1 VNDCRRKT
9 LTHTRRLKAKAGR
22 RPVDRKAHNIMD
34 VRPIRTLLEFAV
46 DAAWEAGRITLAHF
60 QTALTVEH
68 KPDRSPVTIAD
79 RHAEEKLRTLIRQRY
94 PHDAI
99 CGEEFGETEGSSGYR
114 WILDPIDGTKSF
126 VRGVPLYGVMVG
138 VEAEGQPLAGV
149 VNLPALGEMVYA
161 ARGLGCFWNG
171 RRTRVSPVDRLDQA
185 LLAMTNPAA
194 FAPAGKDAAYQKLC
208 AATQVQRGWGD
219 CYGHILVAT
228 GRAEVMLDPV
238 MNVWDC
244 AALQPI
250 VEEAGGTFTDWKGQP
265 TIYGGDA
272 ISTNGRLFEQVMS
285 LVRG

>member
-1 VNDCRRKT
+1 MVEPP
-9 LTHTRRLKAKAGR
+9 AA
-22 RPVDRKAHNIMD
+22 RKAHNIMD
-34 VRPIRTLLEFAV
+34 THPIRTLLEFAV

-68 KPDRSPVTIAD
+68 KADRSPVTVAD
-79 RHAEEKLRTLIRQRY
+79 RRAEEKLRALIRQQY

-99 CGEEFGETEGSSGYR
+99 CGEEFGEDEGSSGYR

-138 VEAEGQPLAGV
+138 VEAGGEPLAGV
-149 VNLPALGEMVYA
+149 VHLPALGEMVYA

-171 RRTRVSPVDRLDQA
+171 RRTHVSSVDRLDQA
-185 LLAMTNPAA
+185 LLTVTNPAA
-194 FAPAGKDAAYQKLC
+194 FAPAGKEAAYKALC

-250 VEEAGGTFTDWKGQP
+250 IEEAGGTFTDWKGQP

-272 ISTNGRLFEQVMS
+272 ISTNGRLFEQVVS
-285 LVRG
+285 LVQG